1 MFSSSQVSHN
11 KSKIISSY
19 TESMG
24 KKELGATLVEY
35 MLLVS
40 LIAITA
46 LVAVQAAGRPV
57 SALYDH
63 IVDEVVPALSG
74 Q

>member
-1 MFSSSQVSHN
+1 MFPSFQVSHN

-19 TESMG
+19 RQSTC

-63 IVDEVVPALSG
+63 IVEEVGPALNV